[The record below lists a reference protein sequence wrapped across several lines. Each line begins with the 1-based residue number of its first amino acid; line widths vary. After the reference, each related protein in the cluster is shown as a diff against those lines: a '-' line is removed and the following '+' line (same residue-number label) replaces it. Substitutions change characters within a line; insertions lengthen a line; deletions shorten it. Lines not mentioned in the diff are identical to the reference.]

1 MKQPPTLLVVGSL
14 ARCEAGLVQL
24 VSASVAVVVVAVVAV
39 VVFVVSPC
47 RAWSLLAARQG
58 GSTGAQVLDGTPRRA
73 SAVTIASVDARLRS
87 KQRQSEANLRN
98 CADNTEKKMPI
109 NALPVMHTTRSDA
122 EQLMMLMIVH
132 PSPVNVSSCCV
143 AHHVMQCHHISWLF
157 TAHIMSMCLSYIV
170 QLI

>member
-1 MKQPPTLLVVGSL
+1 
-14 ARCEAGLVQL
+14 
-24 VSASVAVVVVAVVAV
+24 VSASVAVVVVVVVVAVVAV

-73 SAVTIASVDARLRS
+73 SAVTIASVDARVRS

-98 CADNTEKKMPI
+98 CAGNTVKKMPI

-122 EQLMMLMIVH
+122 ERLMMLMIVH